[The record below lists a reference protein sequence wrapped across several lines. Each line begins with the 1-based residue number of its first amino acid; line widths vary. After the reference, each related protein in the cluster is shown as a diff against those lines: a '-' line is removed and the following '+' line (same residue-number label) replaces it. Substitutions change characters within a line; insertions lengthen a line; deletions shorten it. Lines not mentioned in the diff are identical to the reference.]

1 MSKQDTYTDIL
12 HKMLKIHLD
21 PKHKGLRFMQTVINT
36 TGTEDQYYLSDEDLL
51 NKLEDYY
58 EDKTKEE

>member
-1 MSKQDTYTDIL
+1 
-12 HKMLKIHLD
+12 
-21 PKHKGLRFMQTVINT
+21 MQTVINT